1 MGRCGHGDIM
11 VTGRLGMGQQ
21 VSGVANIVGIA
32 AGQNHTVAVKND
44 ATVMAWGYNGYGQL
58 GDGTTTQRNTAISL
72 SGVTNAGGIAAGNH
86 TLILNTDGSI
96 WSTGLNTNGQ
106 LGKGTA
112 TNTSTP
118 ATVVNFTFAGQ
129 VTMPTFSPE
138 GGAYLQGQ
146 SVTVNCATSGAVIH
160 YTTSGSDPTTADPVV
175 TSGST
180 LSITNTTFLRAKA
193 FLSGY

>member
-1 MGRCGHGDIM
+1 MDSLGLGLQLLRSTRDGTTTQAVGGRASQ
-11 VTGRLGMGQQ
+11 R
-21 VSGVANIVGIA
+21 VANIVGIA

-72 SGVTNAGGIAAGNH
+72 SGVTNAGGIAASNH

-118 ATVVNFTFAGQ
+118 ATVVNFTFAGRSQ
-129 VTMPTFSPE
+129 CPPLALKEGLTFK
-138 GGAYLQGQ
+138 
-146 SVTVNCATSGAVIH
+146 
-160 YTTSGSDPTTADPVV
+160 D
-175 TSGST
+175 
-180 LSITNTTFLRAKA
+180 KA
-193 FLSGY
+193 